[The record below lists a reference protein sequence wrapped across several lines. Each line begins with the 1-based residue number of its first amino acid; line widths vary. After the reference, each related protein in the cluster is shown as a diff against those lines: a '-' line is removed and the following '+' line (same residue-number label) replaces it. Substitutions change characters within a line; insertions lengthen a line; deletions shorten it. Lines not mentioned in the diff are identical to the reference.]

1 MDNNC
6 NNSYI
11 LCIAYLGSTL
21 QEFGDCEMD
30 IRKRLGMGRS
40 AMQSLSN
47 IWKSRDHII
56 NDTKV
61 RLMKSLMWPIASLLH
76 TVLRDGHWRRQ
87 ISIEAFEM
95 WGFRRL
101 LRIPWTQRK
110 TNEWILEKLSE
121 WRQTITEEQYIK
133 TRKIRYYGH
142 EEA

>member
-76 TVLRDGHWRRQ
+76 TVLRDGH
-87 ISIEAFEM
+87 
-95 WGFRRL
+95 
-101 LRIPWTQRK
+101 
-110 TNEWILEKLSE
+110 
-121 WRQTITEEQYIK
+121 
-133 TRKIRYYGH
+133 
-142 EEA
+142 